1 MDRLYREAA
10 DRRARSGAP
19 SPSSY
24 HPRSTP
30 YGDPLHRSYTSRESS
45 SRGLGGEYDALARAQ
60 ADIRGRYPS
69 VSRDRAPSQSYEFR
83 SYRDDYGRRTAMSR
97 YPLDGANPPM
107 PSRSGRQMPL
117 SYETRYGERSGTYGA
132 RSTLGESL
140 LTRGFPGGPPQAAR
154 ELPSYEREPRYESRG
169 RSHTPFLGG
178 PALPSRYAPSYEP
191 SYESSSYP
199 KKSVKQRKTPER
211 LASLPL
217 KSDRVC

>member
-24 HPRSTP
+24 YPSSSSS
-30 YGDPLHRSYTSRESS
+30 YGEPLRRSYSTSRESS
-45 SRGLGGEYDALARAQ
+45 SRPSRGFNDDDALARAR
-60 ADIRGRYPS
+60 ADVYSRYPS
-69 VSRDRAPSQSYEFR
+69 VSRDRTPSRSYGSYEDN
-83 SYRDDYGRRTAMSR
+83 YGPTGRRRAVSS

-117 SYETRYGERSGTYGA
+117 SYETRYGQRSGTYGA
-132 RSTLGESL
+132 PSTLHDSL

-154 ELPSYEREPRYESRG
+154 ELPGYEREPRYESRG

-178 PALPSRYAPSYEP
+178 PALPSRYAS
-191 SYESSSYP
+191 SYESSYES
-199 KKSVKQRKTPER
+199 S
-211 LASLPL
+211 
-217 KSDRVC
+217 

>member
-24 HPRSTP
+24 HPYSREPLGRTHST
-30 YGDPLHRSYTSRESS
+30 RESS
-45 SRGLGGEYDALARAQ
+45 SRPSRGFGTEDDMLAAAM

-69 VSRDRAPSQSYEFR
+69 VSRERAPSRSYGSYEDN
-83 SYRDDYGRRTAMSR
+83 YGPTGRRSAVSS

-132 RSTLGESL
+132 RSTLADSL
-140 LTRGFPGGPPQAAR
+140 LTRGFPGGPPRA
-154 ELPSYEREPRYESRG
+154 PEPRYER
-169 RSHTPFLGG
+169 
-178 PALPSRYAPSYEP
+178 

-199 KKSVKQRKTPER
+199 K
-211 LASLPL
+211 SLRAQL
-217 KSDRVC
+217 RTQLRVLQV